1 MSDKLLIDLW
11 GLSISAHGIYAI
23 VATVIII
30 IVLAFVR
37 RL

>member
-23 VATVIII
+23 VAAVIIL
-30 IVLAFVR
+30 LAFARR